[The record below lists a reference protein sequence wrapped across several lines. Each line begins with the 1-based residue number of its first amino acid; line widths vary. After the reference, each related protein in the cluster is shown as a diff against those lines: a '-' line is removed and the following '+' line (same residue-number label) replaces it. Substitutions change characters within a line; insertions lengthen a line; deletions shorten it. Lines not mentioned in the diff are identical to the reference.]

1 MSLSE
6 TADRHDPSKL
16 SDQSTSHS
24 PASHQPGNRPTGS
37 RSPGDRSPGSRPS
50 AGRHTVALFG
60 SELHLV
66 FGRAR
71 TWVTLAVLAGVP
83 VLVGVAI
90 RLSGAEGGEGFIGQV
105 AGNGFFLVVASLALS
120 LPFFLPTAVTV
131 VSGESLAGEASL
143 GTLRNM
149 LTAPAGRSRLLAAK
163 MVALIV
169 FCLVATMTIWLSGL
183 IAGIV
188 LFPIGDVVLLSGT
201 TVSLA
206 DGLLRAFGIAIL
218 VALSLLGLAG
228 IGLFVSSL
236 TSTPL
241 AAMAA
246 TFGAFIVFGILGAI
260 PQIDEIHPWLLMYGW
275 PSFADLLRDPP
286 YWDAILRNLLV
297 QAAYLFIFY
306 TAAWARLTTRD
317 ING

>member
-1 MSLSE
+1 MSPSE
-6 TADRHDPSKL
+6 TATTVTRPL
-16 SDQSTSHS
+16 
-24 PASHQPGNRPTGS
+24 PA
-37 RSPGDRSPGSRPS
+37 RPS
-50 AGRHTVALFG
+50 AGRHAVALFA

-90 RLSGAEGGEGFIGQV
+90 RLSGSEGGTEGFIGQV
-105 AGNGFFLVVASLALS
+105 AGNGFFLIVASLALS

-163 MVALIV
+163 MVALGV
-169 FCLVATMTIWLSGL
+169 FCLTATMVIWLSGL
-183 IAGIV
+183 IAGVV
-188 LFPIGDVVLLSGT
+188 LFPIGDVTMLSGN

-206 DGLLRAFGIAIL
+206 EGLLRALGIAGLI
-218 VALSLLGLAG
+218 AASMLG
-228 IGLFVSSL
+228 
-236 TSTPL
+236 L

-246 TFGAFIVFGILGAI
+246 TFGAFIVLGILGAI
-260 PQIDEIHPWLLMYGW
+260 PQIDVIHPWLLMYGW
-275 PSFADLLRDPP
+275 TSFADLLRDPP
-286 YWDAILRNLLV
+286 YWDAIVRNLWI
-297 QAAYLFIFY
+297 QAAYLAVFY
-306 TAAWARLTTRD
+306 AAAWARLTSRD

>member
-1 MSLSE
+1 MSVTVDE
-6 TADRHDPSKL
+6 VDV
-16 SDQSTSHS
+16 
-24 PASHQPGNRPTGS
+24 G
-37 RSPGDRSPGSRPS
+37 RPS
-50 AGRHTVALFG
+50 AGRHTVGLFA

-71 TWVTLAVLAGVP
+71 TWVLLAVLAAVP
-83 VLVGVAI
+83 IMVGVAI
-90 RLSGAEGGEGFIGQV
+90 RLSGSSGDAEGFLGQV
-105 AGNGFFLVVASLALS
+105 AGNGLFLVVASLALS

-143 GTLRNM
+143 GTLRNL

-163 MVALIV
+163 MVALAA
-169 FCLVATMTIWLSGL
+169 FCLAATMMIWVSGL
-183 IAGIV
+183 IAGFA
-188 LFPIGDVVLLSGT
+188 LFPVGDVILLSGT

-218 VALSLLGLAG
+218 IALSLLGLAG

-260 PQIDEIHPWLLMYGW
+260 PQIDVIHPWLLMYGW
-275 PSFADLLRDPP
+275 TSFADLLRDPP
-286 YWDAILRNLLV
+286 SWDSIVRNLWM
-297 QAAYLFIFY
+297 QAAYLAVFY
-306 TAAWARLTTRD
+306 AAAWARITSRD

>member
-6 TADRHDPSKL
+6 TADRRDLANVSA
-16 SDQSTSHS
+16 QG
-24 PASHQPGNRPTGS
+24 ARRPT
-37 RSPGDRSPGSRPS
+37 
-50 AGRHTVALFG
+50 AGRHTIALFA

-131 VSGESLAGEASL
+131 VAGESLAGEASL

-163 MVALIV
+163 LVALVV
-169 FCLVATMTIWLSGL
+169 FCLAATLTIWLSGL
-183 IAGIV
+183 IAGVV
-188 LFPIGDVVLLSGT
+188 LFPVGDVVLLSGT

-228 IGLFVSSL
+228 VGLFVSSL

-286 YWDAILRNLLV
+286 YWDAIVRNLLV
-297 QAAYLFIFY
+297 QAAYLAIFY
-306 TAAWARLTTRD
+306 AAAWARLTSRD

>member
-1 MSLSE
+1 MSLSD
-6 TADRHDPSKL
+6 TADQVELGR
-16 SDQSTSHS
+16 
-24 PASHQPGNRPTGS
+24 PG
-37 RSPGDRSPGSRPS
+37 
-50 AGRHTVALFG
+50 AGRHAAALFA

-71 TWVTLAVLAGVP
+71 TWVLLGVLAAVP
-83 VLVGVAI
+83 VMVGVAI
-90 RLSGAEGGEGFIGQV
+90 RLSGSSGDAEGFLGQIG
-105 AGNGFFLVVASLALS
+105 GNGFFLVVASLGLS

-131 VSGESLAGEASL
+131 ISGESLAGEASL
-143 GTLRNM
+143 GTLRNL

-163 MVALIV
+163 MVSLAV
-169 FCLVATMTIWLSGL
+169 FCLAATLTIWVSGL
-183 IAGIV
+183 IAGVI

-218 VALSLLGLAG
+218 ISLSLLGLAG

-246 TFGAFIVFGILGAI
+246 TFGSFIVFGILGAI
-260 PQIDEIHPWLLMYGW
+260 PQIHVIHPWLLMYGW
-275 PSFADLLRDPP
+275 TSFADLLRDPP
-286 YWDAILRNLLV
+286 YWDAIVRNLEL
-297 QAAYLFIFY
+297 QAAYLAVFY
-306 TAAWARLTTRD
+306 AAAWARITSRD
-317 ING
+317 ISG

>member
-6 TADRHDPSKL
+6 TADRRDLGQISR
-16 SDQSTSHS
+16 T
-24 PASHQPGNRPTGS
+24 GRPT
-37 RSPGDRSPGSRPS
+37 
-50 AGRHTVALFG
+50 AGRHTIALFA

-90 RLSGAEGGEGFIGQV
+90 RLSGADGGDGFIGQV

-131 VSGESLAGEASL
+131 VAGESLAGEASL
-143 GTLRNM
+143 GTLRSM

-163 MVALIV
+163 MVALAV

-183 IAGIV
+183 IAGVV
-188 LFPIGDVVLLSGT
+188 LFPVGDVVLLSGT
-201 TVSLA
+201 TVSLG
-206 DGLLRAFGIAIL
+206 DGLLRAFGIAVL

-246 TFGAFIVFGILGAI
+246 TFGAFIIFGILGAI
-260 PQIDEIHPWLLMYGW
+260 PQIDQIHPWLLMYGW

-286 YWDAILRNLLV
+286 YWDAIVRNLLL
-297 QAAYLFIFY
+297 QAAYLAVFY
-306 TAAWARLTTRD
+306 AAAWARLTTRD

>member
-6 TADRHDPSKL
+6 TADRRDLGKVS
-16 SDQSTSHS
+16 
-24 PASHQPGNRPTGS
+24 GREVRRPT
-37 RSPGDRSPGSRPS
+37 
-50 AGRHTVALFG
+50 AGRHTVALFA

-90 RLSGAEGGEGFIGQV
+90 KLSGAEGGEGFIGQV
-105 AGNGFFLVVASLALS
+105 AGNGFFLVVASLGLS

-131 VSGESLAGEASL
+131 VAGESLAGEASL

-163 MVALIV
+163 LVALVV
-169 FCLVATMTIWLSGL
+169 FCLAATMTIWLSGL
-183 IAGIV
+183 IAGVV
-188 LFPIGDVVLLSGT
+188 LFPVGDVVLLSGT

-228 IGLFVSSL
+228 VGLFVSSL

-260 PQIDEIHPWLLMYGW
+260 PQISEIHPWLLMYGW

-286 YWDAILRNLLV
+286 YWDAIVRNLLL
-297 QAAYLFIFY
+297 QAAYLFVFY

-317 ING
+317 INS

>member
-1 MSLSE
+1 MSPNDAQVVGQRGAVTS
-6 TADRHDPSKL
+6 AS
-16 SDQSTSHS
+16 SSTSRTS
-24 PASHQPGNRPTGS
+24 AEKPQRPG
-37 RSPGDRSPGSRPS
+37 
-50 AGRHTVALFG
+50 AGRHTLALFRT
-60 SELHLV
+60 ELHLV

-71 TWVTLAVLAGVP
+71 TWVLLGVLGLVP
-83 VLVGVAI
+83 MLVGVAI
-90 RLSGAEGGEGFIGQV
+90 RLSGSSGDAEGFIGQV
-105 AGNGFFLVVASLALS
+105 AGNGFFLIVASLALS

-131 VSGESLAGEASL
+131 ISGESLAGESSL
-143 GTLRNM
+143 GTLRNL

-163 MVALIV
+163 MVALAV
-169 FCLVATMTIWLSGL
+169 FCLAATLTVWLGGL
-183 IAGIV
+183 IAGFI
-188 LFPIGDVVLLSGT
+188 LFPVGDVVLLSGS

-206 DGLLRAFGIAIL
+206 DGLLRALGIAVLI
-218 VALSLLGLAG
+218 AASLLGLAG

-275 PSFADLLRDPP
+275 TSFADLLRDPP
-286 YWDAILRNLLV
+286 YWDAIVRNLLM
-297 QAAYLFIFY
+297 QAAYLAVFY
-306 TAAWARLTTRD
+306 AAAWARLTSRD

>member
-6 TADRHDPSKL
+6 TADRRDLGKVAG
-16 SDQSTSHS
+16 Q
-24 PASHQPGNRPTGS
+24 NVRRPT
-37 RSPGDRSPGSRPS
+37 
-50 AGRHTVALFG
+50 AGRHTIALFA

-90 RLSGAEGGEGFIGQV
+90 KLSGADGGDGFIGQV
-105 AGNGFFLVVASLALS
+105 AGNGFFLVVASLGLS

-131 VSGESLAGEASL
+131 VAGESLAGEASL

-163 MVALIV
+163 LVALVV
-169 FCLVATMTIWLSGL
+169 FCLAATLTIFLAGL
-183 IAGIV
+183 IAGLV
-188 LFPIGDVVLLSGT
+188 LFPVGDVVLLSGT

-228 IGLFVSSL
+228 LGLFVSSL

-246 TFGAFIVFGILGAI
+246 TFGAFIMFGILGAI
-260 PQIDEIHPWLLMYGW
+260 PQIDQIHPWLLMYGW

-286 YWDAILRNLLV
+286 YWDAIVRNLLL
-297 QAAYLFIFY
+297 QAGYLFVFY

-317 ING
+317 INT

>member
-6 TADRHDPSKL
+6 TADRRDLGQVSG
-16 SDQSTSHS
+16 QS
-24 PASHQPGNRPTGS
+24 ARRPT
-37 RSPGDRSPGSRPS
+37 
-50 AGRHTVALFG
+50 AGRHTIALFA

-90 RLSGAEGGEGFIGQV
+90 KLSGADGGDGFIGQV
-105 AGNGFFLVVASLALS
+105 AGNGFFLVVASLGLS

-163 MVALIV
+163 LVALVV
-169 FCLVATMTIWLSGL
+169 FCLAATMTIFLAGL
-183 IAGIV
+183 IAGLV
-188 LFPIGDVVLLSGT
+188 LFPVGDVVLLSGT

-228 IGLFVSSL
+228 LGLFVSSL

-246 TFGAFIVFGILGAI
+246 TFGAFIMFGILGAI
-260 PQIDEIHPWLLMYGW
+260 PQISEIHPWLLMYGW

-286 YWDAILRNLLV
+286 YWDAIVRNLLL
-297 QAAYLFIFY
+297 QAAYLFVFY

-317 ING
+317 INS